1 MPVYFVGFQVIKL
14 MNLHFFHCHLSFSNT
29 TAFIC
34 VLTITPVWVRLNLSI
49 IETVFSLCPPLPYNF
64 HPPFPLFFFLPLFLT
79 AAFHVTAVSRWTAP
93 LTPNAKSGTEQHFEL
108 CLSIFLF
115 FFYFLNTTENLWCQH
130 MPVCWSIF
138 SFLSLLVVSQDLSLS
153 CQTVWTQQDRKVRPV
168 VVTGQ
173 SRWWVCNWSFSLDFL
188 ESTLKVVIF

>member
-1 MPVYFVGFQVIKL
+1 MPVYFVGFQVIML

-49 IETVFSLCPPLPYNF
+49 IETVFSLCPPLPYNS

-108 CLSIFLF
+108 CLSIFF
-115 FFYFLNTTENLWCQH
+115 FFFLTPLRICDANICQC
-130 MPVCWSIF
+130 VDQFALF
-138 SFLSLLVVSQDLSLS
+138 SAS
-153 CQTVWTQQDRKVRPV
+153 
-168 VVTGQ
+168 
-173 SRWWVCNWSFSLDFL
+173 WWYPRISASPAKQFGPNK
-188 ESTLKVVIF
+188 TAR

>member
-1 MPVYFVGFQVIKL
+1 MPVYFVGFQVTKL
-14 MNLHFFHCHLSFSNT
+14 MNLHFFSLPSLILQHHCVHL
-29 TAFIC
+29 C
-34 VLTITPVWVRLNLSI
+34 PHHHPVWVRLNLSI

-115 FFYFLNTTENLWCQH
+115 FLFFKHHWESVMPTYASVLINFL
-130 MPVCWSIF
+130 F
-138 SFLSLLVVSQDLSLS
+138 SQPPGGIPGSQPLL
-153 CQTVWTQQDRKVRPV
+153 P
-168 VVTGQ
+168 
-173 SRWWVCNWSFSLDFL
+173 NSLDPTRPQGKAGRSYRSEQMMGL
-188 ESTLKVVIF
+188 

>member
-108 CLSIFLF
+108 CLSIFIFFLF
-115 FFYFLNTTENLWCQH
+115 FKHHWESVMPTYASVLINFL
-130 MPVCWSIF
+130 F
-138 SFLSLLVVSQDLSLS
+138 SQPPGGIPGSQPLL
-153 CQTVWTQQDRKVRPV
+153 P
-168 VVTGQ
+168 
-173 SRWWVCNWSFSLDFL
+173 NSLDPTRPQGKAGRSYRSEQMMGL
-188 ESTLKVVIF
+188 